1 MRVSLELQVELLSRV
16 LRATSAEAAESEG
29 RQPILLD

>member
-1 MRVSLELQVELLSRV
+1 MRVSSELQVELLSRV

-29 RQPILLD
+29 R